1 MRKNSLLTPFFAH
14 SIRRMTETGI
24 INIQKKRHM
33 AAEPNCKPVREKG
46 RPLGME
52 KFASLFA
59 FYIVGC
65 IISLIVLVME
75 NIFQPKFCFQS
86 HVLPTKSTDGAT
98 ISTTI
103 EAIVKELD
111 AFTDEQAIKLYLL
124 NKVKA
129 IVL

>member
-1 MRKNSLLTPFFAH
+1 MKKDSLLTPFFAH
-14 SIRRMTETGI
+14 GIRRMTETGI

-65 IISLIVLVME
+65 IISLIVLVVE
-75 NIFQPKFCFQS
+75 NIFQPKSCFQS
-86 HVLPTKSTDGAT
+86 HVLPTKSTDRAT

-124 NKVKA
+124 NKIKA
-129 IVL
+129 KIL

>member
-1 MRKNSLLTPFFAH
+1 
-14 SIRRMTETGI
+14 
-24 INIQKKRHM
+24 
-33 AAEPNCKPVREKG
+33 
-46 RPLGME
+46 ME

-65 IISLIVLVME
+65 IISLIVLVVE
-75 NIFQPKFCFQS
+75 NIFQPKSCFQS
-86 HVLPTKSTDGAT
+86 HVLPTKSTDRAT

-124 NKVKA
+124 NKIKA
-129 IVL
+129 KIL

>member
-1 MRKNSLLTPFFAH
+1 
-14 SIRRMTETGI
+14 
-24 INIQKKRHM
+24 
-33 AAEPNCKPVREKG
+33 
-46 RPLGME
+46 ME
-52 KFASLFA
+52 KLASLFA

-65 IISLIVLVME
+65 IISLIVLVVE
-75 NIFQPKFCFQS
+75 NIFQPKSCFQS

-129 IVL
+129 KVL